1 MQIVIRNEHLR
12 EMAIEEIRHLRLDP
26 PSVMRLEEYS
36 PRRSLDQNAFLHAVP
51 LRILCDHTGY
61 SIDDMKDYLLGEAFG
76 WRDSEVF
83 GSKRQYPVRRSSSL
97 TRKEFTWFLEW
108 IESWAAQTVG
118 VIIPRPNEEMINE
131 PL

>member
-51 LRILCDHTGY
+51 LRILCNHTGY